1 MKKSIAFLP
10 RENKEDLKYIV
21 SLIVAKIPVC
31 EMIIL
36 YGSYARGTF
45 VRYDERVEFGI
56 PTTFQSDY
64 DIAVV
69 TSGWSPDKTERVL
82 GEVKKEYYR
91 KPHPYKITVQII
103 HDTITK
109 VNKDLDQSR
118 FFYTELKKDGIM
130 LYDSGNYKLARRRKL
145 RFDEIKEQAEEYFET
160 KYRRGNLFLQDA
172 KFNYERGEY
181 VHASFHFHQACE
193 NFFKTILLVFIL
205 KFGKEHN
212 LLNLL
217 TATRGYVPELYEV
230 FPLENKEQKRLF
242 DILVRAYIEAR
253 YNFKFV
259 VTKEENEVFIPQI
272 EKFAEVTK
280 KACLARIEYY
290 QSKAR
295 NRQK

>member
-145 RFDEIKEQAEEYFET
+145 RF
-160 KYRRGNLFLQDA
+160 
-172 KFNYERGEY
+172 
-181 VHASFHFHQACE
+181 
-193 NFFKTILLVFIL
+193 
-205 KFGKEHN
+205 
-212 LLNLL
+212 
-217 TATRGYVPELYEV
+217 
-230 FPLENKEQKRLF
+230 
-242 DILVRAYIEAR
+242 
-253 YNFKFV
+253 
-259 VTKEENEVFIPQI
+259 
-272 EKFAEVTK
+272 EK
-280 KACLARIEYY
+280 
-290 QSKAR
+290 SR
-295 NRQK
+295 NRQKSTLKRSIVEGTYFFRMQSSIMREESTFMLPFIFIRLARTSLKPYCWFLS